1 MSCVRHI
8 CPQQEPVKSKLHSAS
23 ATARP
28 PSDTSWALLSRPR
41 STPTASSPC
50 KRRSRSRSTAGGRPA
65 SRPRRSASQWLPP
78 SSSRVYGDK
87 EIGQILQRATELQGQ
102 EPSAPSS
109 SGLTLQE
116 LEEVAVEAGIDPRFL
131 QRAALELGMS
141 PADSGF
147 WAKVVGDELMLQRET
162 TVPGELSEDGF
173 ERVASVIQIGTKE
186 HGQPS
191 LLGRSLT
198 WRAETPSKTRT
209 VQITVTSRDG
219 KTHIRAEENLHQFAG
234 GLFGGGVA
242 GGGVGIGVGVG
253 LPLGLG
259 LGSALLATAI
269 PLGVVGLSYI
279 GAREIYRRV
288 TSKRRLA
295 MGELFDKILA
305 EVYACVADRAV
316 ESGTPSATL

>member
-1 MSCVRHI
+1 MTDR
-8 CPQQEPVKSKLHSAS
+8 AN
-23 ATARP
+23 
-28 PSDTSWALLSRPR
+28 
-41 STPTASSPC
+41 
-50 KRRSRSRSTAGGRPA
+50 
-65 SRPRRSASQWLPP
+65 LPP
-78 SSSRVYGDK
+78 SRSRVYGDK
-87 EIGQILQRATELQGQ
+87 EIGQILKRATELQGQ

-131 QRAALELGMS
+131 QRAAMELG
-141 PADSGF
+141 AGATDAGF
-147 WAKVVGDELMLQRET
+147 WAKVVGDDLTLLRET
-162 TVPGELSEDGF
+162 TVPGELSDDDF
-173 ERVASVIQIGTKE
+173 EHVAAVIQVGTRE
-186 HGQPS
+186 QGRAS

-198 WRAETPSKTRT
+198 WHAETASKTRS

-219 KTHIRAEENLHQFAG
+219 KTHIRAEENLHQLAG

-279 GAREIYRRV
+279 GAREIYRSV

-295 MGELFDKILA
+295 MSDLFDKILA
-305 EVYACVADRAV
+305 EVDACVQDRAV
-316 ESGTPSATL
+316 ESGKTPEQLPPASTEDG

>member
-1 MSCVRHI
+1 M
-8 CPQQEPVKSKLHSAS
+8 
-23 ATARP
+23 T
-28 PSDTSWALLSRPR
+28 DR
-41 STPTASSPC
+41 SN
-50 KRRSRSRSTAGGRPA
+50 
-65 SRPRRSASQWLPP
+65 LPP
-78 SSSRVYGDK
+78 SLSRVYGDK
-87 EIGQILQRATELQGQ
+87 EIGQILKRATELQGQ

-147 WAKVVGDELMLQRET
+147 WAKVVGDELMLELET
-162 TVPGELSEDGF
+162 TVPGELNQDGF

-186 HGQPS
+186 HGHPS
-191 LLGRSLT
+191 LLGHSLT
-198 WRAETPSKTRT
+198 WQAETTSKTS
-209 VQITVTSRDG
+209 QITVTSRDG
-219 KTHIRAEENLHQFAG
+219 KTHIRVEENLHQLAG

-269 PLGVVGLSYI
+269 PLGVLGLSYI
-279 GAREIYRRV
+279 GAREIYRTV
-288 TSKRRLA
+288 ANKRRVA
-295 MGELFDKILA
+295 MGDLFDKILA
-305 EVYACVADRAV
+305 EVNACVEDPAV
-316 ESGTPSATL
+316 ESGKTPEQLPPASTEEG

>member
-1 MSCVRHI
+1 M
-8 CPQQEPVKSKLHSAS
+8 
-23 ATARP
+23 TD
-28 PSDTSWALLSRPR
+28 PSNL
-41 STPTASSPC
+41 
-50 KRRSRSRSTAGGRPA
+50 
-65 SRPRRSASQWLPP
+65 P
-78 SSSRVYGDK
+78 SSLSRVYGDK
-87 EIGQILQRATELQGQ
+87 EIGQILKRATELQGQ

-131 QRAALELGMS
+131 QRAALELGTS

-162 TVPGELSEDGF
+162 TVPGELNQDGF

-219 KTHIRAEENLHQFAG
+219 KTHIRAEENLHQLAG

-269 PLGVVGLSYI
+269 PLGVLGLSYI
-279 GAREIYRRV
+279 GAREIYRTV
-288 TSKRRLA
+288 TNKRRVA
-295 MGELFDKILA
+295 MGDLFDKILA
-305 EVYACVADRAV
+305 EVYACVEDRVV
-316 ESGTPSATL
+316 ESGKTPEQLPPASTEDG

>member
-1 MSCVRHI
+1 MTDQANL
-8 CPQQEPVKSKLHSAS
+8 P
-23 ATARP
+23 
-28 PSDTSWALLSRPR
+28 TSR
-41 STPTASSPC
+41 
-50 KRRSRSRSTAGGRPA
+50 
-65 SRPRRSASQWLPP
+65 
-78 SSSRVYGDK
+78 SRVYGDK
-87 EIGQILQRATELQGQ
+87 EIGQILKRATELQGQ

-141 PADSGF
+141 PDDSGF

-173 ERVASVIQIGTKE
+173 ERVASVIQIGTRE
-186 HGQPS
+186 HGHPS
-191 LLGRSLT
+191 LLGRSLH
-198 WRAETPSKTRT
+198 WQAETPSKTRT

-219 KTHIRAEENLHQFAG
+219 KTYIRAEENLHQLAG
-234 GLFGGGVA
+234 GLFGGGVG

-288 TSKRRLA
+288 TSNRRLA
-295 MGELFDKILA
+295 MGDLFDKILA
-305 EVYACVADRAV
+305 EVYACVEDRAL
-316 ESGTPSATL
+316 ESGKTPEQLPPASTEDG